1 MKVIF
6 EFRKGLLFIR
16 LKGILNKETGYEFDK
31 KLKDLIIEKGIKYF
45 VINLEKLKY
54 IDNDGFNIL
63 KNRYKDMIIHDSKLI
78 ICNYHDNLYKD
89 KIDSSFMD
97 CYKIDNELEAFKLI
111 NI

>member
-16 LKGILNKETGYEFDK
+16 LKGIFNKETGEEFDK
-31 KLKDLIIEKGIKYF
+31 KLKDLIIEKGVKYF

-54 IDNDGFNIL
+54 IDDDGFRIL
-63 KNRYKDMIIHDSKLI
+63 KERYKDLVIHNGKLI
-78 ICNYHDNLYKD
+78 ICSYKDNLYKD
-89 KIDSSFMD
+89 EIDSNFME